1 MESAGPSAARTADR
15 LTELLSASA
24 DAATPPLSRPV
35 APAGKARRF
44 RIGLRTYL
52 RTLFL
57 GTITPLVILA
67 AVLVYQVVSNE
78 RQAVQQSMLDVA
90 RTLSAAVD
98 AEVGRTALAL
108 EVLAMSRALDA
119 PNLDEFR
126 REAEVVR
133 ALHQRWSNVALVR
146 LDGKRLLNLRVP
158 PGAPIP
164 AGNDEAFLRATAE
177 GKTLIS
183 NVLKS
188 PTSGKHLVYVSV
200 PVKRNGKPLY
210 ALAATMEYDVW
221 TEWLRSHI
229 PPGSIAAI
237 DDRNGTI
244 FARSERPEA
253 FTGRAAADAIK
264 SAYSERIDG
273 LIKAANREG
282 LDIYAAFHT
291 SALTGWH
298 ALIVSPAAV
307 VDAPVNRYVAGLA
320 AGTLLVLLLA
330 FAASKLVARPL
341 ESSTA
346 RLHEAIAAFGEG
358 RRPEE
363 RHLPIAELDDVHQ
376 SAQQAAILL
385 ERAQQSLWHRNR
397 QFEALLN
404 SAPIGVCLV
413 DSDFR
418 IAAVNPA
425 ARSLMGPP
433 TDPDDS
439 DFKAVLRRIVGGEAE
454 HLTRCFEKTLASGE
468 TSHLAEVPAAEQ
480 GRIHEWHMERL
491 PLPDG
496 THGVVCYF
504 KDISPQVQAR
514 EEVLRQR
521 EELQTMLDVIP
532 VGIAVAHDNQGNRI
546 TVSPYLGRLLGVSP
560 GRNASLSGG
569 EPGPPP
575 YRCLRNGQELTPDEL
590 PMQLAA
596 RTGKEVWG
604 MEYDIELADG
614 RILHVM
620 SNAAPLFSPD
630 GRVRGAIGAHVDITE
645 LKEAQF
651 ALEAAD
657 RQKNEFLVTLAHE
670 LRNPLAPIRY
680 AAALLRPDAD
690 AGALERARQ
699 TIERQTSHLARL
711 LDDLLDLSRITRNVI
726 ELKHEA
732 VDMAQLLRA
741 AAENMRS
748 LVEERRQS
756 LLVDVGV
763 DSLWVNGDP
772 ARLLQVVDNVL
783 NNACKYT
790 EPGGTIRLQAR
801 ADGGHCELRISDT
814 GVGLSADMVPAI
826 FTMFGQGHPMLK
838 ASKGGLGIGLALVRR
853 LVELH
858 GGSITVASPGLGR
871 GTTFTI
877 RLPLL
882 EGANESRPPSPA
894 PSTGG
899 ADLGRLSVLVV
910 DDNVDAARTLGMVL
924 TAAGVSVQ
932 IAHTAAEAVA
942 VARSW
947 RPQAALLDV
956 GLPDGSGNDVA
967 QSIRGETWGQDM
979 LLVAVTGWGQQS
991 DKESTAAAGFDMH
1004 LVKPVDPAQIL
1015 ALLTGFARRPARAP
1029 GAGA

>member
-1 MESAGPSAARTADR
+1 MESAGLSAARTADS
-15 LTELLSASA
+15 LTERPAASA
-24 DAATPPLSRPV
+24 DAATQALSRPV
-35 APAGKARRF
+35 APAGEPRRF

-57 GTITPLVILA
+57 GTITPLVVLA
-67 AVLVYQVVSNE
+67 AVLFYQVVANE
-78 RQAVQQSMLDVA
+78 RQTVQQSMLDVA

-126 REAEVVR
+126 REAEAVR
-133 ALHQRWSNVALVR
+133 ALHQRWSNVGLVR

-164 AGNDEAFLRATAE
+164 SGNDEAFLRAAAE

-183 NVLKS
+183 NVIKS

-200 PVKRNGKPLY
+200 PVRRSGKPLY
-210 ALAATMEYDVW
+210 ALAATMEYEVW

-229 PPGSIAAI
+229 PAGSIAAI

-253 FTGRAAADAIK
+253 FTGHAAAEGVK
-264 SAYSERIDG
+264 RAYSERIDG

-320 AGTLLVLLLA
+320 AGTLFVLLLA

-346 RLHEAIAAFGEG
+346 RLHEAVAAFGEG

-413 DSDFR
+413 DSAFR
-418 IAAVNPA
+418 ITAVNPA

-433 TDPDDS
+433 NDVDDN
-439 DFKAVLRRIVGGEAE
+439 DFRAVLRRIVGAEAE
-454 HLTRCFEKTLASGE
+454 HLTRCLENTLASGE
-468 TSHLAEVPAAEQ
+468 TSHLAEVPAVEQ

-496 THGVVCYF
+496 HGVVCYF
-504 KDISPQVQAR
+504 TDISPQVQAR

-532 VGIAVAHDNQGNRI
+532 VGIAVAHDNQANRI
-546 TVSPYLGRLLGVSP
+546 TVSPYLGRLLGISP
-560 GRNASLSGG
+560 GQNASLSAGD
-569 EPGPPP
+569 PGPAP
-575 YRCLRNGQELTPDEL
+575 YRCLRNGQELTPDDL
-590 PMQLAA
+590 PMQVAA

-604 MEYDIELADG
+604 TEYDIELADG
-614 RILHVM
+614 QILHVM

-680 AAALLRPDAD
+680 AAALLRSDAD

-711 LDDLLDLSRITRNVI
+711 LDDILDLSRISRNVI

-732 VDMAQLLRA
+732 VDMTQLLHA
-741 AAENMRS
+741 AAENIRS
-748 LVEERRQS
+748 LVEERRQILS
-756 LLVDVGV
+756 VDLCN
-763 DSLWVNGDP
+763 DSLWVKGDP

-801 ADGGHCELRISDT
+801 ADGGHCEVRISDT

-853 LVELH
+853 LVDLH
-858 GGSITVASPGLGR
+858 AGSITAESPGLGR
-871 GTTFTI
+871 GTTFAI

-882 EGANESRPPSPA
+882 EGARGSRAPSPTT
-894 PSTGG
+894 SVGG

-924 TAAGVSVQ
+924 SAAGVSVQ
-932 IAHTAAEAVA
+932 IAHTAAEAVS

-956 GLPDGSGNDVA
+956 GLPDGNGNDVA
-967 QSIRGETWGQDM
+967 RSIRAETWGQDM

-991 DKESTAAAGFDMH
+991 DKESSAAAGFDMH

-1015 ALLTGFARRPARAP
+1015 ALLTGFARRPVRAP
-1029 GAGA
+1029 EVGA

>member
-1 MESAGPSAARTADR
+1 MESAGPPVARTTER
-15 LTELLSASA
+15 LTETPSPSA
-24 DAATPPLSRPV
+24 DAATQALSRPV
-35 APAGKARRF
+35 APTGKSRRF

-57 GTITPLVILA
+57 GTIAPLVVLA
-67 AVLVYQVVSNE
+67 AVLVYQVVANE
-78 RQAVQQSMLDVA
+78 RQAVRQSMLDVA

-98 AEVGRTALAL
+98 AEVGRTTLAL
-108 EVLAMSRALDA
+108 EVLAMSRALDV

-126 REAEVVR
+126 RETEVVR
-133 ALHQRWSNVALVR
+133 ALHQRWSNVGLVR

-158 PGAPIP
+158 AGAPIP
-164 AGNDEAFLRATAE
+164 SGNDEAFLRAAAE
-177 GKTLIS
+177 GKKLIS
-183 NVLKS
+183 NVIKS

-200 PVKRNGKPLY
+200 PVLRNGKPLY

-229 PPGSIAAI
+229 PSGSIAAI

-253 FTGRAAADAIK
+253 FTGHAATAAIK
-264 SAYSERIDG
+264 SAYFERIDG
-273 LIKAANREG
+273 QIKATNREG

-307 VDAPVNRYVAGLA
+307 VDAPVDRYVAGLA

-363 RHLPIAELDDVHQ
+363 RHLPIAELDDVHE
-376 SAQQAAILL
+376 SAQQAAVLL
-385 ERAQQSLWHRNR
+385 ERAQQSLRHRNR

-413 DSDFR
+413 DSAFC
-418 IAAVNPA
+418 ITAVNPA
-425 ARSLMGPP
+425 ARSIMGPP
-433 TDPDDS
+433 NDADDN
-439 DFKAVLRRIVGGEAE
+439 DFRAVLRRIVGAEAE
-454 HLTRCFEKTLASGE
+454 QLTHCLENTLASGE
-468 TSHLAEVPAAEQ
+468 TSHLAEVPAVEQ

-496 THGVVCYF
+496 HGVVCYF
-504 KDISPQVQAR
+504 KDISPQVQVR

-532 VGIAVAHDNQGNRI
+532 VGIAVAHDDQANRI
-546 TVSPYLGRLLGVSP
+546 TVSPYLGRLLGLSP
-560 GRNASLSGG
+560 GQNASLSAADH
-569 EPGPPP
+569 GPSP

-590 PMQLAA
+590 PMLVAA

-604 MEYDIELADG
+604 TEYDIELADG
-614 RILHVM
+614 QILHVI

-645 LKEAQF
+645 LKDAQL

-680 AAALLRPDAD
+680 AAALLRSDAD
-690 AGALERARQ
+690 SGALDRARQ

-711 LDDLLDLSRITRNVI
+711 LDDILDLSRISRNVI
-726 ELKHEA
+726 ELKREA

-741 AAENMRS
+741 AAENIRS

-756 LLVDVGV
+756 LLVDLGV
-763 DSLWVNGDP
+763 DSLWVNGDS

-801 ADGGHCELRISDT
+801 ADGGHCEVRISDT
-814 GVGLSADMVPAI
+814 GIGLSADMVPAI

-838 ASKGGLGIGLALVRR
+838 ASKSGLGIGLALVRR

-858 GGSITVASPGLGR
+858 AGRITAESPGLGR

-882 EGANESRPPSPA
+882 EGAHGSRA
-894 PSTGG
+894 PYPTASVGG
-899 ADLGRLSVLVV
+899 ADLGRLRVLVV

-924 TAAGVSVQ
+924 SAAGVSVQ
-932 IAHTAAEAVA
+932 IAHTAAEAVS

-947 RPQAALLDV
+947 QPQAALLDV

-967 QSIRGETWGQDM
+967 RSIRAETWGQDM

-1029 GAGA
+1029 EVGA

>member
-1 MESAGPSAARTADR
+1 MP
-15 LTELLSASA
+15 SASA
-24 DAATPPLSRPV
+24 DAATPALSRSV
-35 APAGKARRF
+35 APAGKSRRF

-57 GTITPLVILA
+57 GTITPLVVLA
-67 AVLVYQVVSNE
+67 AVLVYQVVANE
-78 RQAVQQSMLDVA
+78 RQAVHQSMLDVA

-98 AEVGRTALAL
+98 AEVGRTVLAL

-126 REAEVVR
+126 REAEAVR
-133 ALHQRWSNVALVR
+133 ARHQRWSNVGLVR
-146 LDGKRLLNLRVP
+146 LDGKRLLNLQVP
-158 PGAPIP
+158 LGAPIP
-164 AGNDEAFLRATAE
+164 SGNAEAFLRAAAE
-177 GKTLIS
+177 EKTLIS
-183 NVLKS
+183 NVIKS

-200 PVKRNGKPLY
+200 PVLRNGKPLY

-253 FTGRAAADAIK
+253 FTGQGAAEAVK
-264 SAYSERIDG
+264 RAYSEGIDG

-282 LDIYAAFHT
+282 LEIYAAFHT
-291 SALTGWH
+291 SELTGWH

-307 VDAPVNRYVAGLA
+307 VDAPVDRYVVSLA

-330 FAASKLVARPL
+330 IAASKLVARPL

-363 RHLPIAELDDVHQ
+363 RHLPIAELDDVHR
-376 SAQQAAILL
+376 SARQAAALL
-385 ERAQQSLWHRNR
+385 ERAQQSLRHRTR

-413 DSDFR
+413 DSAFR
-418 IAAVNPA
+418 ITAVNPA

-433 TDPDDS
+433 NDVDDN
-439 DFKAVLRRIVGGEAE
+439 DFRAVLRRIVGSGAE
-454 HLTRCFEKTLASGE
+454 QLTRCLENTLASGE
-468 TSHLAEVPAAEQ
+468 TSHLAEVPAVEQ

-496 THGVVCYF
+496 HGVVCYF

-532 VGIAVAHDNQGNRI
+532 VGIAVAHDNQASRI
-546 TVSPYLGRLLGVSP
+546 TVSPYLGRLLGISP
-560 GRNASLSGG
+560 GRNASLSAGD
-569 EPGPPP
+569 PAPPP
-575 YRCLRNGQELTPDEL
+575 YRCLRNGQELASDEL
-590 PMQLAA
+590 PMQVAA

-604 MEYDIELADG
+604 TEYDIELADG
-614 RILHVM
+614 QILHVM

-645 LKEAQF
+645 LKEAQL

-680 AAALLRPDAD
+680 AAALLRSDAD

-711 LDDLLDLSRITRNVI
+711 LDDILDLSRISRNVI

-732 VDMAQLLRA
+732 VDMVQLLRA
-741 AAENMRS
+741 AAENIRS

-756 LLVDVGV
+756 LLVDLGI
-763 DSLWVNGDP
+763 DSLWVNGDS

-801 ADGGHCELRISDT
+801 ADGGHCEVRVSDT

-853 LVELH
+853 LVDLH
-858 GGSITVASPGLGR
+858 AGSITAESPGLGR

-882 EGANESRPPSPA
+882 EGARGSRAPSPTT
-894 PSTGG
+894 SVSG

-924 TAAGVSVQ
+924 SAAGVSVQ
-932 IAHTAAEAVA
+932 IAHTAAEAVS

-967 QSIRGETWGQDM
+967 RSIRAETWGQDM

-1029 GAGA
+1029 EVSA